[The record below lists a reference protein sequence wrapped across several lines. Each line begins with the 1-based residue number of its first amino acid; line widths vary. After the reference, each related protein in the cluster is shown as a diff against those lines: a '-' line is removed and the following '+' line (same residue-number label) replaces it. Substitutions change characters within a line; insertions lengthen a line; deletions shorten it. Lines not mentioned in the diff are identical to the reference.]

1 MAWPAQ
7 FALPTADAAAGP
19 PGNERAATLQHQ
31 HRVGLI
37 AWWLNS
43 PLIALLAAMEADG
56 LFYLLADQRQA
67 ALFAREA
74 RKAAAAQ
81 APTQADAGS
90 AEQHPDEGGAPA
102 AAAADGAAA
111 ASPSGPAAMTLAH
124 QLVALSHH
132 CAATSVLYALASDA
146 EDTTQY
152 SAAACSEALLTVLLP
167 QPSPADS
174 ACSDTATAA
183 RTAAA
188 QAATAAHSAS
198 QLARRLLE
206 LGADPN
212 HAREEDGLSPLLAA
226 VQGGHAEVAGLLL
239 EAGALPDG
247 PPAQPAQPATPAAA
261 AAGGPGAAEA
271 AAAAE
276 PSAVVR
282 PTKRKRQGEGGQQ
295 DGGQVAA
302 RPMQPTPLVQAL
314 AARNAVLVE
323 RLLAAGADANLPC
336 SAQSSRDTTVQLT
349 PLIAAVTA
357 GDAALVARLL
367 VAGAD
372 LHKKCATA
380 NGSDWTR

>member
-1 MAWPAQ
+1 MKVGLLL
-7 FALPTADAAAGP
+7 LPTP
-19 PGNERAATLQHQ
+19 P
-31 HRVGLI
+31 
-37 AWWLNS
+37 
-43 PLIALLAAMEADG
+43 D
-56 LFYLLADQRQA
+56 
-67 ALFAREA
+67 
-74 RKAAAAQ
+74 
-81 APTQADAGS
+81 
-90 AEQHPDEGGAPA
+90 
-102 AAAADGAAA
+102 A

-124 QLVALSHH
+124 VLVALSHH
-132 CAATSVLYALASDA
+132 CAATSVLYTLASDA
-146 EDTTQY
+146 EDTAQY

-174 ACSDTATAA
+174 ARSDTTTTA

-188 QAATAAHSAS
+188 QAATAAHSAA

-212 HAREEDGLSPLLAA
+212 HVREEDGLPPLLAA

-247 PPAQPAQPATPAAA
+247 PPAQPAQPVTPA

-271 AAAAE
+271 AAAAG
-276 PSAVVR
+276 PAAVVR
-282 PTKRKRQGEGGQQ
+282 PTKRKRQGEGGQL
-295 DGGQVAA
+295 DGGQAA
-302 RPMQPTPLVQAL
+302 PQTMRPTPLVQAL

-323 RLLAAGADANLPC
+323 HLLAAGADANLPC
-336 SAQSSRDTTVQLT
+336 SVQSGRGATVQLT
-349 PLIAAVTA
+349 PLIAATSA

-367 VAGAD
+367 AAGPD